1 MSPDRADHPGQGQ
14 PPRDVT
20 SDVAANAAA
29 AERKRGLEAAAATPK
44 HTRPSGWAVLIGLL
58 LTPAAW
64 FAQTNLAQTISA
76 YACFPHGR
84 PVAAPALPWLMHGL
98 LTLSVLTFIA
108 GAIGVTV
115 GLRNWRRT
123 APLATAEARRTPPH
137 RTAARDCFL
146 ARVGTISSCVFMFGL
161 VASDMALMMVPPCG
175 G

>member
-1 MSPDRADHPGQGQ
+1 VSPDRADRPGQPPGPPQ
-14 PPRDVT
+14 PPRDA
-20 SDVAANAAA
+20 AANAAA
-29 AERKRGLEAAAATPK
+29 AERRRGAEAAAATPGNA
-44 HTRPSGWAVLIGLL
+44 RPGGWAVLIGLL

-84 PVAAPALPWLMHGL
+84 PVTAPALPWLMHGL
-98 LTLSVLTFIA
+98 LALSVLTFIA